1 MIAIEAKL
9 EVQPAKRE
17 EFLEAT
23 KTLVEASRNEAGNI
37 GYDLFQSTEDEN
49 VFMMIEKWEDQAAI
63 EAHNT
68 SAHFGQFVAFA
79 QTALAKPLDV
89 QSFQA

>member
-9 EVQPAKRE
+9 EVQPAKRQ

-23 KTLVEASRNEAGNI
+23 KTLIERSRMEAGNI
-37 GYDLFQSTEDEN
+37 SYDLFQSIEDEN

-63 EAHNT
+63 ESHNT

-89 QSFQA
+89 QSFNA

>member
-9 EVQPAKRE
+9 EVQPAKRQ

-23 KTLVEASRNEAGNI
+23 KTLIEGSRMESGNI
-37 GYDLFQSTEDEN
+37 SYDLFQSIEDEN

-63 EAHNT
+63 ESHNT

-89 QSFQA
+89 QSFNA

>member
-9 EVQPAKRE
+9 EVQPAKRQ

-23 KTLVEASRNEAGNI
+23 KTLIEGSRLEAGNI
-37 GYDLFQSTEDEN
+37 SYDLFQSIEDEN
-49 VFMMIEKWEDQAAI
+49 IFMMIEKWEDQAAI
-63 EAHNT
+63 ETHNT

-89 QSFQA
+89 QSFNA

>member
-9 EVQPAKRE
+9 EVQPAKRQ

-23 KTLVEASRNEAGNI
+23 KTLIEGSRMEAGNI
-37 GYDLFQSTEDEN
+37 SYDLFQSIEDEN
-49 VFMMIEKWEDQAAI
+49 IFMMIEKWEDQAAI
-63 EAHNT
+63 ESHNT

-89 QSFQA
+89 QSFNA

>member
-17 EFLEAT
+17 EFLAAT
-23 KTLVEASRNEAGNI
+23 KTLVEASRAEAGNI

-68 SAHFGQFVAFA
+68 SA
-79 QTALAKPLDV
+79 
-89 QSFQA
+89 

>member
-9 EVQPAKRE
+9 EVQAAKRQ

-23 KTLVEASRNEAGNI
+23 KTLIEGSRMEAGNI
-37 GYDLFQSTEDEN
+37 SYDLFQSIEDEN

-63 EAHNT
+63 ESHNT

-89 QSFQA
+89 QSFNA

>member
-9 EVQPAKRE
+9 EVQPAKRQ

-23 KTLVEASRNEAGNI
+23 KTLIEGSRLEAGNI
-37 GYDLFQSTEDEN
+37 SYDLFQSIENEN

-63 EAHNT
+63 ETHNT

-89 QSFQA
+89 QSFNA

>member
-9 EVQPAKRE
+9 EVQPAKRT

-23 KTLVEASRNEAGNI
+23 KALVDGSRLEAGNVS
-37 GYDLFQSTEDEN
+37 YDLFQSTEDEN
-49 VFMMIEKWEDQAAI
+49 VFMMIEKWEDQAAV
-63 EAHNT
+63 ETHNT

-89 QSFQA
+89 QTFTV